1 MGALPDVAI
10 VGGGIIGCA
19 IAHGLAK
26 AGAAVTIVERGA
38 LAREASWASAG
49 LISPPKP
56 GMPGG
61 MARARLEARSFER
74 YPALLAE
81 LAEATGADVA
91 HVRGGRLSVA
101 LSEGEEAGLRE
112 TLRWQ
117 RDLGFDVEWLD
128 GDAARRMA
136 PALAPAIRGA
146 VWCAAASGL
155 RAAALT
161 LALARAAEARGATIR
176 EGTPVEGFLREGGRV
191 AGVRTP
197 GGDIRAGATVLAAG
211 AWTAALGELLDLA
224 LPTRPVRGQMLALA
238 DAAPPLRQAIAGAGG
253 FLIPRAD
260 GTLAVAATVEEAGFD
275 TRVTPD
281 GLAWLATLVRTLA
294 PTYAGARVVETWA
307 GLRPATADDLPIMG
321 RAPGL
326 DGLWVAAGH
335 MRDGILWAPIVGEI
349 MAAAILGGVP
359 DPALALFDPGRFV
372 EGVGGVGRGS

>member
-1 MGALPDVAI
+1 MGAMPDVAI

-19 IAHGLAK
+19 IAYQLAK
-26 AGAAVTIVERGA
+26 AGAAVTLVERGA
-38 LAREASWASAG
+38 IAREASWASAG

-61 MARARLEARSFER
+61 MARARLEARSFMM

-81 LAEATGADVA
+81 LAEATAIDVA
-91 HVRGGRLSVA
+91 QVTGGRLSVA
-101 LSEGEEAGLRE
+101 LSEAEEASLRA
-112 TLRWQ
+112 TLAWQ

-128 GDAARRMA
+128 GDATRGMA

-161 LALARAAEARGATIR
+161 IALARAAEARGATIR
-176 EGTPVEGFLREGGRV
+176 ERTPVEGFLREGGRI
-191 AGVRTP
+191 AGIRTS
-197 GGDIRAGATVLAAG
+197 GGAIRAGATVIAAG
-211 AWTAALGELLDLA
+211 AWTAALGELLDLE

-238 DAAPPLRQAIAGAGG
+238 AATLPLRQAIAGAGG

-260 GTLAVAATVEEAGFD
+260 GTIAVAATVDEAGFD
-275 TRVTPD
+275 TSVTPD
-281 GLAWLATLVRTLA
+281 GLTWLATLIRTLA
-294 PTYAGARVVETWA
+294 PGYASARVVETWA

-335 MRDGILWAPIVGEI
+335 MRDGILWAPIVGEL
-349 MAAAILGGVP
+349 MGAAILGGVP
-359 DPALALFDPGRFV
+359 DPALAPFDPRRFV
-372 EGVGGVGRGS
+372 LGVGSREP